1 MVAACTRTDADAPT
15 RSTREP
21 VAAPV
26 GPLGDPQ
33 IAAIVVAANQVDIDA
48 DQLALNKTSNDEVRK
63 LAEMMAADHTALTQ
77 SAVELVGKLGVTP
90 EPTDASR
97 GLTLRGAAMLA
108 NLEVLDGDAFDR
120 AYVNNEVEYH
130 KAVISLVTSKLIPSA
145 THPDLEAL
153 LRKAKP
159 MLETHL
165 QHAQHV
171 QAAF

>member
-1 MVAACTRTDADAPT
+1 MVAACTRTDADAPV
-15 RSTREP
+15 RSPPEQL
-21 VAAPV
+21 AAPA

-33 IAAIVVAANQVDIDA
+33 IAAIVVAANQVDIDS
-48 DQLALNKTSNDEVRK
+48 DQLALKKTRNEEVRK
-63 LAEMMAADHTALTQ
+63 LAEMMVTDHTALTR
-77 SAVELVGKLGVTP
+77 SAVELVTKLGVTP

-130 KAVISLVTSKLIPSA
+130 KAVIGLVSGTLIPSA
-145 THPDLEAL
+145 THPELKGL
-153 LRKAKP
+153 LRKAQP